1 MDMTWDE
8 HYQRCREARGNEKY
22 LRIQAARKRVAQ
34 NSTEDWE
41 WLRTSLG
48 DAERKWFV
56 ASVFTVQPVPKRLLA
71 PMLRAAVLERD
82 PSYNRAF
89 IDPCL
94 RTNGAKR
101 VCTILLAYLE
111 TGTNEEIAGAASAYY
126 HTWGA
131 QPGEDVTELRSRI
144 RSVMLQTFVRNEDLQ
159 VRRRIIP
166 QLILKPEIYSEELR
180 PLVRN
185 AIEIARAHP
194 DAYIR
199 HRVEI
204 QLGAGGPYMAIPD
217 TDSNMRTQIHPAGLS
232 SVLAAVARLFNR
244 RGQ

>member
-22 LRIQAARKRVAQ
+22 LRTQAARKRVAQ
-34 NSTEDWE
+34 NNTEDWE
-41 WLRTSLG
+41 WLKTALG

-56 ASVFTVQPVPKRLLA
+56 ASVFAFQPVPKRLVK
-71 PMLRAAVLERD
+71 PMLQAAVLERD
-82 PSYNRAF
+82 PSLNRYF
-89 IDPCL
+89 IDPCM
-94 RTNGAKR
+94 RTYGAKR

-126 HTWGA
+126 HTWWGA
-131 QPGEDVTELRSRI
+131 QPDEDVAELRSRI

-166 QLILKPEIYSEELR
+166 QLILKPEIYSDELQ

-185 AIEIARAHP
+185 AIEIARARS

-199 HRVEI
+199 HRVEV

-217 TDSNMRTQIHPAGLS
+217 TDKKGR
-232 SVLAAVARLFNR
+232 
-244 RGQ
+244 

>member
-34 NSTEDWE
+34 NSAEDWE

-56 ASVFTVQPVPKRLLA
+56 ASVFTFQPVPKRLVE

-82 PSYNRAF
+82 PSFTRYF
-89 IDPCL
+89 IDPYV
-94 RTNGAKR
+94 RTYGTKR

-126 HTWGA
+126 HTWGP
-131 QPGEDVTELRSRI
+131 QPGKDVTELRTRI
-144 RSVMLQTFVRNEDLQ
+144 RSVMLRTFVHNEDLQ

-166 QLILKPEIYSEELR
+166 VLSLEPGDYPEELR
-180 PLVRN
+180 PLVKN

-199 HRVEI
+199 HRVEV

-217 TDSNMRTQIHPAGLS
+217 TDKKGR
-232 SVLAAVARLFNR
+232 
-244 RGQ
+244 